1 MMLSVA
7 GPPISHL
14 AAVPLEPGVV
24 LVSLAAH
31 GIGHLTRE
39 AEGRWEGLR
48 VVAEDETEVDVEQV
62 ARRQHHDVVQM
73 PVTDAC
79 ANTRAHR
86 AQINGMCESRRLG
99 LRFWCG
105 RKRYGATYLG
115 CR

>member
-1 MMLSVA
+1 MPFFA

-39 AEGRWEGLR
+39 AEGRWEGLG
-48 VVAEDETEVDVEQV
+48 VVAENEAEVDVEEV

-79 ANTRAHR
+79 GNTRAHR
-86 AQINGMCESRRLG
+86 AQIVIEIL
-99 LRFWCG
+99 G
-105 RKRYGATYLG
+105 RKDGMRART
-115 CR
+115 